1 MGLSIA
7 VVGSGPAAF
16 YTAAALIEKAPD
28 CTIDMIERLP
38 TPFGLIRYGV
48 APDHEHTKN
57 VMKAYGRTAQAPQVR
72 FFGNVEIGREL
83 SLSELR
89 GLYDAV
95 VLAVGAARDRPLG
108 VPGDDKEGV
117 IGSASFVGW
126 YNGHPDFVDLAPNL
140 ETKNVVIVGQG
151 NVAID
156 IARVLAKT
164 PEEMAR
170 FDLVDHA
177 AQKIQSAPIEDIYMI
192 GRRGPIEAKFTN
204 VELREMGHLVNCNP
218 VVDASQLP
226 ATAEGEMSDRDRRMK
241 EKNLATLKGFA
252 DAPADSAKKKRIHF
266 SFYAAPVAVLGG
278 SKVEGI
284 RFERTAV
291 KDGRAVGTGQF
302 FEIPCR
308 LVIAAI
314 GYRSAKVPE
323 TPFDDREGIVKN
335 ADGRVEPG
343 LYAVGWI
350 KRGPSGVIGTNKPDG
365 EACATQITTDLTPSA
380 KAGRNGLENLLRAR
394 KARPLS
400 FADWQVIE
408 KAEIANAR
416 PGAPRRKFPRVAEM
430 LAVLGAGAV
439 AAS

>member
-1 MGLSIA
+1 M
-7 VVGSGPAAF
+7 
-16 YTAAALIEKAPD
+16 
-28 CTIDMIERLP
+28 
-38 TPFGLIRYGV
+38 
-48 APDHEHTKN
+48 
-57 VMKAYGRTAQAPQVR
+57 
-72 FFGNVEIGREL
+72 
-83 SLSELR
+83 
-89 GLYDAV
+89 
-95 VLAVGAARDRPLG
+95 
-108 VPGDDKEGV
+108 
-117 IGSASFVGW
+117 
-126 YNGHPDFVDLAPNL
+126 
-140 ETKNVVIVGQG
+140 
-151 NVAID
+151 
-156 IARVLAKT
+156 
-164 PEEMAR
+164 
-170 FDLVDHA
+170 
-177 AQKIQSAPIEDIYMI
+177 
-192 GRRGPIEAKFTN
+192 
-204 VELREMGHLVNCNP
+204 
-218 VVDASQLP
+218 
-226 ATAEGEMSDRDRRMK
+226 
-241 EKNLATLKGFA
+241 
-252 DAPADSAKKKRIHF
+252 
-266 SFYAAPVAVLGG
+266 
-278 SKVEGI
+278 
-284 RFERTAV
+284 

>member
-1 MGLSIA
+1 MGLNIA
-7 VVGSGPAAF
+7 IVGSGPAAF
-16 YTAAALIEKAPD
+16 YTAASLIERAPD
-28 CTIDMIERLP
+28 CSIDMIERLP

-57 VMKAYGRTAQAPQVR
+57 VMKAYSRTAQSPQVR
-72 FFGNVEIGREL
+72 FFGNVEIGREV

-89 GLYDAV
+89 KLYDAV

-108 VPGDDKEGV
+108 VPGDDKPGV

-126 YNGHPDFVDLAPNL
+126 YNGHPDFADLAPNL
-140 ETKNVVIVGQG
+140 STKNVVIVGQG

-156 IARVLAKT
+156 IARVLVKT

-177 AQKIQSAPIEDIYMI
+177 AQKIQAAPIEAVYMV
-192 GRRGPIEAKFTN
+192 GRRGPVEAKFTN
-204 VELREMGHLVNCNP
+204 VELREMGHLANCNP
-218 VVDASQLP
+218 VVDAAQLP

-241 EKNLATLKGFA
+241 EKNLASLKGFA
-252 DAPADSAKKKRIHF
+252 EAAPDPAKKKRIHF

-278 SKVEGI
+278 AAVEGI

-302 FEIPCR
+302 FEIPCG

-314 GYRSAKVPE
+314 GYRSAMVPE

-335 ADGRVEPG
+335 EDGRVEPG

-365 EACATQITTDLTPSA
+365 DRCAEQITQDIP
-380 KAGRNGLENLLRAR
+380 AGSKPGRAAFEALLRER
-394 KARPLS
+394 RARPVS
-400 FADWQVIE
+400 FADWQAIE
-408 KAEIANAR
+408 RAEIANAR

-430 LAVLGAGAV
+430 LAVLGPGAA

>member
-1 MGLSIA
+1 MGLNIA
-7 VVGSGPAAF
+7 IVGSGPAAF
-16 YTAAALIEKAPD
+16 YTAASLIERAPD
-28 CTIDMIERLP
+28 CSIDMIERLP

-57 VMKAYGRTAQAPQVR
+57 VMKAYSRTAQSPQVR
-72 FFGNVEIGREL
+72 FFGNVEIGREV

-89 GLYDAV
+89 KLYDAV

-108 VPGDDKEGV
+108 VPGDDKPGV

-126 YNGHPDFVDLAPNL
+126 YNGHPDFADLAPNL
-140 ETKNVVIVGQG
+140 STKNVVIVGQG

-156 IARVLAKT
+156 IARVLVKT

-177 AQKIQSAPIEDIYMI
+177 AQKIQAAPIEAVYMV
-192 GRRGPIEAKFTN
+192 GRRGPVEAKFTN
-204 VELREMGHLVNCNP
+204 VELREMGHLANCNP
-218 VVDASQLP
+218 VVDAAQLP

-241 EKNLATLKGFA
+241 EKNLASLKGFA
-252 DAPADSAKKKRIHF
+252 EAAPDPAKKKRIHF

-278 SKVEGI
+278 AAVEGI

-302 FEIPCR
+302 FEIPCG

-314 GYRSAKVPE
+314 GYRSAMVPE

-335 ADGRVEPG
+335 EDGRVEPG

-365 EACATQITTDLTPSA
+365 DRCAEQITQDIPSGA
-380 KAGRNGLENLLRAR
+380 KPGRAAFEALLRER
-394 KARPLS
+394 RARPVS
-400 FADWQVIE
+400 FADWQAIE
-408 KAEIANAR
+408 RAEIANAR
-416 PGAPRRKFPRVAEM
+416 PGAPRRKFPRVADM
-430 LAVLGAGAV
+430 LAVLGPGAV